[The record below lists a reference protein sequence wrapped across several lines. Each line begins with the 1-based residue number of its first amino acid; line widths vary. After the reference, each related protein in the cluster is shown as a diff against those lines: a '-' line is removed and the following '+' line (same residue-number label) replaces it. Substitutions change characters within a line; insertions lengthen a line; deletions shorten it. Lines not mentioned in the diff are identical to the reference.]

1 MKARSV
7 LPFLFVAVLAGGIGY
22 FAAKTRPAAP
32 DVSALSAP
40 AARKVKFYQSPMH
53 PWITSDKPGKC
64 TICGMTLVPV
74 YEGEAGVATDSR
86 LVTLG
91 SSAASVIGVR
101 TTEVRR
107 APLVRTL
114 RVSGIIDD
122 DETRHRYLSA
132 YVDAR
137 IEKLFVHTTGVE
149 VAAGQ
154 PLAVLYSPE
163 LLTAR
168 QEFHALARASAA
180 DSPLL
185 ASARE
190 KLRRLGLLDS
200 QIDALAAA
208 DEVTRE
214 TEVLAPLSGTVVAR
228 SATAYAGGY
237 VKAGDML
244 FAIGDFA
251 RMWFIFDAYEFD
263 LPALRPGQSVA
274 VVVPSLADETITAP
288 IAFIDPNLD
297 EMTRTAKVRVVLDN
311 ADRGLRHRL
320 TAQGRVALETPDTLV
335 APRSAVLHTRR
346 EPIVYVELSDR
357 TYEPR
362 TVKTGRVGDD
372 AVEILAG
379 LDAGEKVVTEGALL
393 IDGQA
398 QLAHSANSAAPVAPP
413 ASSGASLP
421 ALGSPLPSA
430 LVLAAADA
438 AAALAAD
445 DLAAYAKL
453 VLGLVASVHGSPTAP
468 AALHP
473 LASALVAGP
482 DLATARAA
490 YEPFTTAVADLVR
503 AQPADQREG
512 LRVFECPMAPATGK
526 ARWLQRDAALKNPFF
541 GSEMLECGTEL
552 K

>member
-1 MKARSV
+1 MKARFL
-7 LPFLFVAVLAGGIGY
+7 LPLLFVAVLAGGIGY
-22 FAAKTRPAAP
+22 FAAKTGRADPGA
-32 DVSALSAP
+32 SATSAP
-40 AARKVKFYQSPMH
+40 AARKVRFYQSPMH
-53 PWITSDKPGKC
+53 PWITSDQPGKC

-91 SSAASVIGVR
+91 SAAASVIGVR

-168 QEFHALARASAA
+168 QEFHALARASAP

-200 QIDALAAA
+200 QIDALASAE
-208 DEVTRE
+208 EVTRE
-214 TEVLAPLSGTVVAR
+214 TEVLAPLAGTVVAR
-228 SATAYAGGY
+228 SAAAYAGGY

-251 RMWFIFDAYEFD
+251 RMWFIFDAYESD
-263 LPALRPGQSVA
+263 LPALSLGQSVA
-274 VVVPSLADETITAP
+274 VVVPSLADETITAT

-311 ADRGLRHRL
+311 ADRRLRHRL
-320 TAQGRVALETPDTLV
+320 TAQGRVVLETPDALV
-335 APRSAVLHTRR
+335 APRSALLHTRR
-346 EPIVYVELSDR
+346 EPVVYVELADR
-357 TYEPR
+357 TYELR

-379 LDAGEKVVTEGALL
+379 LEAGEKVVTEGALL

-398 QLAHSANSAAPVAPP
+398 QLAHSAKPAVVSSESPIPAPV
-413 ASSGASLP
+413 SR
-421 ALGSPLPSA
+421 LPSA
-430 LVLAAADA
+430 LVLATADA
-438 AAALAAD
+438 AAILAAD

-453 VLGLVASVHGSPTAP
+453 CPGLVASVHGSPTAP
-468 AALHP
+468 VALHP